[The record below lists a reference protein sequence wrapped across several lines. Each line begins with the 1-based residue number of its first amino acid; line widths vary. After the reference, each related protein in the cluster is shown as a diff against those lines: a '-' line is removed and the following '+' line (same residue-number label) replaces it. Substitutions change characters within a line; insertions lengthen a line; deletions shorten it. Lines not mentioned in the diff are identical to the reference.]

1 MRSVMQKLKKHAEY
15 VQIAVKIRSQGQ
27 YPTYNQPKRAY
38 LEHIMFFETQQ
49 TIQDSSFKIHA
60 I

>member
-1 MRSVMQKLKKHAEY
+1 MQKLKKHAEY

-38 LEHIMFFETQQ
+38 LEHILFFETRQ